1 MTNNGP
7 ESFYLQRLTELKTD
21 KTNLLQ
27 KRNRLAW
34 LRFFSIA
41 AAFTTAILIWPY
53 GQLPALISFF
63 TFTGLFIYFLKQDIN
78 NNAAIENTGRL
89 ITINETELS
98 VLRHEFSQLP
108 GGDQYKISTHSY
120 ANDLDIFGHASL
132 FQYINR
138 TTSEQ
143 GSAELAS
150 WLMEPASVIEI
161 EERQQAAK
169 ELLNEHQWRQQLQ
182 AYGVADAI
190 TVSTEQKIR
199 NWLSEETKFIH
210 NWLWRVLQL
219 LLPAI
224 SLTILGLY
232 ILGIIGINQFI
243 PAAIVSMIVA
253 YSISRIVTPLYAK
266 LSRIAP
272 ELETLSNSI
281 GLIEKQSFTATYLQQ
296 LKQKFAHHPGKA
308 SEKIKGL
315 TRILERLDYRLNFV
329 VHIPLNTFLF
339 WDLQQLFYLEK
350 WRESNRQNIG
360 DWFKGLAE
368 VEAIA
373 STSTMAFNHPDWVFC
388 SFAKEE
394 GVFESEALGHPL
406 IPTKKRISNS
416 FSTKGLNQLNLITGS
431 NMAGKSTFL
440 RSIGVNMVL
449 AMMGAPVCATRLTL
463 SPMKVMS
470 SMRVNDNLE
479 ESTSTFYAELKKLK
493 EIIEAVNR
501 NEKVFLLLDEILRGT
516 NSADRHTGSKALIKQ
531 LIHHNAAGL
540 LATHDLEL
548 AKLAEE
554 FPAHIQNYHFD
565 VQVANEELYFDY
577 KLKRGICQSMNASIL
592 MKKIGIEL

>member
-1 MTNNGP
+1 MTNTDPAG
-7 ESFYLQRLTELKTD
+7 FYMQRLSELKTD

-63 TFTGLFIYFLKQDIN
+63 AFTGLFIYFLKQDIN

-98 VLRHEFSQLP
+98 ILRHEFSQLP

-143 GSAELAS
+143 GSAELAA
-150 WLMEPASVIEI
+150 WLMEPASEKEI
-161 EERQQAAK
+161 EERQQGAK
-169 ELLNEHQWRQQLQ
+169 ELMNENKWRQQLQ

-190 TVSTEQKIR
+190 TITTEQKIR

-232 ILGIIGINQFI
+232 IFGIIGINQFI
-243 PAAIVSMIVA
+243 PAAILSMIVA
-253 YSISRIVTPLYAK
+253 FSISRIVTPLYAK

-296 LKQKFAHHPGKA
+296 LKQKFDHHPGKA

-339 WDLQQLFYLEK
+339 WDLQQLFFLEK
-350 WRESNRQNIG
+350 WRENNRQNIG

-368 VEAIA
+368 IEAITTTA
-373 STSTMAFNHPDWVFC
+373 ALAFNHPSWVFP
-388 SFAKEE
+388 SFTKEQ

-406 IPTKKRISNS
+406 IPTKKRVTNS

-554 FPAHIQNYHFD
+554 FPTHIQNYHFD
-565 VQVANEELYFDY
+565 VQVADEELYFDY